1 MTDVSLNSG
10 QKMSTNFN
18 CNEQSDKNEVKEY
31 GWRYQCW
38 NCGHQVTLDAAF
50 PEKCPGCGA
59 GAGGWWGHLAT
70 TDVLEKLNQKTED
83 GIFIENSE
91 VAMSGGMKSRTRI
104 LSQPPDAV
112 EHGEAQNKG
121 IYEPSPGQGRGRP
134 RRGIPGDLI
143 NQLSQQGLSSRHIS
157 ADLAARGFNLSYK
170 SVQRYFKR
178 QKQGSFP

>member
-50 PEKCPGCGA
+50 PENCPGC
-59 GAGGWWGHLAT
+59 GAGGWWGHLVTAG
-70 TDVLEKLNQKTED
+70 VIGKPGQENED
-83 GIFIENSE
+83 GISIKNSE
-91 VAMSGGMKSRTRI
+91 AMMPGGIKIPYRI
-104 LSQPPDAV
+104 LSQRPGAV
-112 EHGEAQNKG
+112 VHGEAQNNG
-121 IYEPSPGQGRGRP
+121 IFEPSLGQGRGRP

-143 NQLSQQGLSSRHIS
+143 NQLSQQGLSSRQIA